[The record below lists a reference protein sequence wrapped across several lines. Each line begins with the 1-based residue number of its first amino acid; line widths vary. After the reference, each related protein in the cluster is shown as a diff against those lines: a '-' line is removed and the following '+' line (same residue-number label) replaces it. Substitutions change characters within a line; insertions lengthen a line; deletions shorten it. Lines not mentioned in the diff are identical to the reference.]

1 MLAVVTVYQSFGFVE
16 DQTFVN
22 CERHS
27 NIPFQDTIE
36 IKNVSAIVHA
46 KITMIAVKIT

>member
-1 MLAVVTVYQSFGFVE
+1 M
-16 DQTFVN
+16 N

-36 IKNVSAIVHA
+36 IKNVSAIMLA
-46 KITMIAVKIT
+46 NIAMIAVTIT